1 MTHSAVLPRAATAG
15 PGAARAAA
23 ARGSVDRMWAIAQR
37 ELKALFDHPTGY
49 VLLVVFIVANSFLFF
64 RQAYL
69 TGIASVRPMLEL
81 LPWLFLFFVP
91 AATMRTLA
99 EDTRSGVMEV
109 VLTQPVTDWEL
120 VFGKYVGAVLF
131 LWIALA
137 ATLCVPIGLRLGAR
151 ISWGVVLA
159 QYVGAALLAAG
170 LSGVGIWA
178 SSLARS
184 QITAFILG
192 VAVMFVLIFLGLDP
206 LVVGLPPALG
216 AIAARLGV
224 LSHFENIARGVIDL
238 RDAIYFLSLAGVF
251 LALAYGALVGRR
263 LARGGAAAQRLKIG
277 VSLLVAT
284 LIVVNLLGGYIGGR
298 LDLTPGHAY
307 TLSGATKH
315 LVGNLNDIV
324 TIKVFASDEL
334 PTSAALLKGEIDD
347 LLRDLRSAGHGK
359 IRIVRLNPKDE
370 TVQHEAQ
377 TLGIEPVQFNV
388 IGQSELQVKQ
398 GYLGIAIQY
407 GTGSETIPFV
417 NRTDDLEYRLAAAI
431 RSLTVAKKPVI
442 GWIAMGPQGGGS
454 VQGLRTQIAKDYD
467 VRNIPPTDSTPLP
480 SDISTLVVVGSSD
493 SLPASQLRSLEAF
506 FHRGG
511 SALVL
516 ADGMTLTPQLP
527 MASPHPVG
535 WNAVLKQFGVTV
547 RSDMV
552 YDLMANEV
560 IPVRA
565 SGGVQVLERYPYFI
579 QAQSTGKSVVNQD
592 VSGVL
597 LAWASSID
605 TSAAPHWAITP
616 LLVTSRGS
624 GASTA
629 ETQIMPDR
637 DYPQTNLSPRIMAV
651 QVAAKVAGDTAARG
665 RVIVVGD
672 VPFATDEFTQHSP
685 GNSDFILNAID
696 WLAQDE
702 SLIAIRSKDR
712 TPPALAFSSP
722 GMREAVK
729 YLNVVLIP
737 ILVAIWGLA
746 HLARRRRA
754 ARMPFRSASAQP
766 VRV

>member
-1 MTHSAVLPRAATAG
+1 MTHSAVLQRPVGARSASRTAG
-15 PGAARAAA
+15 
-23 ARGSVDRMWAIAQR
+23 ARGSAARTWTIAQR

-49 VLLVVFIVANSFLFF
+49 VLLIVFIVANAFLFF

-69 TGIASVRPMLEL
+69 TGVASVRPMLEL

-91 AATMRTLA
+91 AVTMRTLA
-99 EDTRSGVMEV
+99 EDSRSGVIEV

-120 VFGKYVGAVLF
+120 VFGKYIGAVLF

-137 ATLCVPIGLRLGAR
+137 ATVFVPIGLRLGAN
-151 ISWGVVLA
+151 IAWGVVIA
-159 QYVGAALLAAG
+159 QYVGAGLLAAG
-170 LSGVGIWA
+170 LSGVGVWA

-192 VAVMFVLIFLGLDP
+192 VAVMFVFIFLGLDP
-206 LVVGLPPALG
+206 LVVGLPPTLG

-263 LARGGAAAQRLKIG
+263 LARGGAASRRLRIG

-307 TLSGATKH
+307 TLSGATKRI
-315 LVGNLNDIV
+315 VGNLDDIV

-407 GTGSETIPFV
+407 GTGTETIPFV
-417 NRTDDLEYRLAAAI
+417 NRTDDLEYRLVAAI
-431 RSLTVAKKPVI
+431 RSLTLAKKPVI
-442 GWIAMGPQGGGS
+442 GWMATGPQSGGS
-454 VQGLRTQIAKDYD
+454 VDGLRAQVAKDYE
-467 VRNIPPTDSTPLP
+467 VRAIPPTDSAPFAP
-480 SDISTLVVVGSSD
+480 DISTLVVVGSGD
-493 SLPASQLRSLEAF
+493 SLSASQLQRLETF

-527 MASPHPVG
+527 MASPHPIG

-579 QAQSTGKSVVNQD
+579 QAQSTGESVVHQD

-597 LAWASSID
+597 D
-605 TSAAPHWAITP
+605 TTAAPRWAITP

-637 DYPQTNLSPRIMAV
+637 DYPQTNLAPRIMAV
-651 QVAAKVAGDTAARG
+651 QVAAKVPGDSAARG
-665 RVIVVGD
+665 RVVVVGD

-685 GNSDFILNAID
+685 GNMDFVLNAID

-702 SLIAIRSKDR
+702 SLIAIRSKER
-712 TPPALAFSSP
+712 TPPALAFSGA
-722 GMREAVK
+722 GMREGVK
-729 YLNVVLIP
+729 YFNVVVIP
-737 ILVAIWGLA
+737 ILVAVWGLA

-754 ARMPFRSASAQP
+754 ARMPFRRAGAQP
-766 VRV
+766 ATV